1 MHARNKVFSRALEL
15 ELIRGGA
22 RERERESL
30 VCVCY
35 TDYRYR
41 REKFNMRVEAII
53 RAMGLDESLEVDQ
66 LPGEAIS
73 IRKMAEGGAEVEE

>member
-1 MHARNKVFSRALEL
+1 MCTREIKFF
-15 ELIRGGA
+15 RGPSGSSLYA
-22 RERERESL
+22 AVLEREREL
-30 VCVCY
+30 GVCVCY